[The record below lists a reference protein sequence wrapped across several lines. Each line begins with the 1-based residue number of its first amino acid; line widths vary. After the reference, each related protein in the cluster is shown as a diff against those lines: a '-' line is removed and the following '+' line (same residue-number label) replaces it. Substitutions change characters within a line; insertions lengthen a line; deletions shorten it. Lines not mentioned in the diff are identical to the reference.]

1 VRWSIPLVVV
11 MAVAAAALPA
21 AAQEMTID
29 LGDGPL
35 LSTRTVQLFLLISI
49 ISIAPG
55 LAVMIT
61 CFPFI
66 VTVLAILRNAIG
78 LQQSPPNMLLV
89 SLALFLS
96 WFVMEPIFMEAWALG
111 IEPLNRGEMDAAEA
125 LTAAMEPFRTFMA
138 ARVDSDTFETL
149 KALRPEMP
157 ESAMR
162 DAPLGVLIP
171 SFMLSELSRAFQIGF
186 VIFLPFLIIE
196 LVVAAVLMAMGMMM
210 VPPTIVSLPFK
221 LAFFVVVDGWALV
234 AAALVR
240 GYG

>member
-1 VRWSIPLVVV
+1 MRWSIPLVVV

>member
-1 VRWSIPLVVV
+1 MRWSIPLLVV

-138 ARVDSDTFETL
+138 ARVDPETFETL

-157 ESAMR
+157 QGAMR

-240 GYG
+240 GYA